1 MKYHAPLQRLNQGT
15 EKTPNSFYGSGVQ
28 ECVIPHEFL
37 FLFPFKDAGE
47 IILNKMLGSLQP
59 AWEYFSLWAHDGIL
73 SPTGDQ
79 IKRMQNFQ
87 GWKQCTGTI
96 CISKYLHKIVW
107 KKHNAGWLLKFY
119 TWVVLGSL
127 TGFSSSYIVSLV
139 IILYFFLVLVN
150 LWYEIVQV
158 TWNVW
163 GLLLLFRESCVLYCY
178 FELF

>member
-1 MKYHAPLQRLNQGT
+1 MLLFRDQGT

-87 GWKQCTGTI
+87 RWKQVHW
-96 CISKYLHKIVW
+96 YH
-107 KKHNAGWLLKFY
+107 
-119 TWVVLGSL
+119 
-127 TGFSSSYIVSLV
+127 
-139 IILYFFLVLVN
+139 LYFKISTQN
-150 LWYEIVQV
+150 
-158 TWNVW
+158 
-163 GLLLLFRESCVLYCY
+163 CVKKT
-178 FELF
+178 

>member
-1 MKYHAPLQRLNQGT
+1 MLLSRDLTKELK
-15 EKTPNSFYGSGVQ
+15 KTPNSFYGSGVQ

-87 GWKQCTGTI
+87 RWKQVHW
-96 CISKYLHKIVW
+96 YH
-107 KKHNAGWLLKFY
+107 
-119 TWVVLGSL
+119 
-127 TGFSSSYIVSLV
+127 
-139 IILYFFLVLVN
+139 LYFKISTQN
-150 LWYEIVQV
+150 
-158 TWNVW
+158 
-163 GLLLLFRESCVLYCY
+163 CVKKT
-178 FELF
+178 